1 MTKAWCLLPM
11 IACAG
16 IARADPRPVSR
27 LAVAKRAEV
36 TFAAADA
43 NHDGWLTR
51 EEYRAAILAEARRY
65 DPKVPATGK
74 GMDMVMAQFDALDT
88 AHQGR
93 LSRQAYV
100 TEALN
105 HFDGADLNHDGI
117 VTPDEARKAHD
128 MRVKAA
134 KAAGVKVPDGK

>member
-1 MTKAWCLLPM
+1 MTRAWCLLPM

-16 IARADPRPVSR
+16 VVLADAPSVPRI
-27 LAVAKRAEV
+27 AVAKRAMA

-43 NHDGWLTR
+43 DHDGWLTR

-65 DPKVPATGK
+65 DPKVPAAGK
-74 GMDMVMAQFDALDT
+74 GMDMVMARFDALDT

-93 LSRQAYV
+93 IARQAYV
-100 TEALN
+100 AEALS

-117 VTPDEARKAHD
+117 VTSDEARKAQD
-128 MRVKAA
+128 MRLKAPKKAA
-134 KAAGVKVPDGK
+134 PPK